1 MPWSRVLSFSDP
13 FPCQAALQSVVQAEI
28 LPTARGSFH
37 VDMTQISMNKLRMQ
51 RFDVVLP
58 QISTVEIASD
68 RKLIGFLA
76 EPCSSYPQHC
86 GMEVT
91 PDDIFVYGYDVLHQR
106 SGSDYHIGTMSVPA
120 KDFPLLCKTIVG
132 REFLEEPRNAVVRPA
147 LASMSRLRKLHN
159 AVGQL
164 AQTAPDLLA
173 QPEVCRALEEQL
185 IHAMVQC
192 LAEGAGVEPTTGG
205 RSHDAMMVRFEEF
218 LEANS
223 DRPLYLAEICAAI
236 GVAERTLRAAC
247 EEHLGMGPVSYT
259 HLRAHDRRPPPRCHD
274 GAVRGILGGQF
285 RPAALSRRNLRGHR
299 CCRADAS
306 RRLRGTSGHGTD
318 SVSHPA
324 PNAPCAACSPG
335 LGCERGKRHP
345 HRHGSRLLGAWPFF
359 GGLPSTVRRISL
371 GDIAASC
378 RTCRHRSQPAISFF
392 GDRTFST
399 CELAAV
405 TLMRLRAH
413 RVISVA
419 DAVGGRRAPGGIST
433 IERVPKLRS
442 HYFGDF
448 NSAELSHLLMRMA
461 VSYCRSFS
469 K

>member
-106 SGSDYHIGTMSVPA
+106 SGSDVPA

-247 EEHLGMGPVSYT
+247 EEHLGMGPIRFLT
-259 HLRAHDRRPPPRCHD
+259 LRRMHLVRHALQAADAKEANVTRIVTDHGFWELGRFSVAYRELFGESPSETLRRPAEHVVVDPN
-274 GAVRGILGGQF
+274 
-285 RPAALSRRNLRGHR
+285 RPSAFSATELSRHVN
-299 CCRADAS
+299 
-306 RRLRGTSGHGTD
+306 
-318 SVSHPA
+318 
-324 PNAPCAACSPG
+324 
-335 LGCERGKRHP
+335 
-345 HRHGSRLLGAWPFF
+345 
-359 GGLPSTVRRISL
+359 
-371 GDIAASC
+371 
-378 RTCRHRSQPAISFF
+378 
-392 GDRTFST
+392 
-399 CELAAV
+399 
-405 TLMRLRAH
+405 
-413 RVISVA
+413 
-419 DAVGGRRAPGGIST
+419 
-433 IERVPKLRS
+433 
-442 HYFGDF
+442 
-448 NSAELSHLLMRMA
+448 
-461 VSYCRSFS
+461 
-469 K
+469 

>member
-223 DRPLYLAEICAAI
+223 DRPLYLAEICAGI

-247 EEHLGMGPVSYT
+247 EEHLGMGPIRFLT
-259 HLRAHDRRPPPRCHD
+259 LRRMHLVRHALQAADAKEANVTRIVTDHGFWELGRFSVAYRELFGESPSETLRRPAEHVVVDPN
-274 GAVRGILGGQF
+274 
-285 RPAALSRRNLRGHR
+285 RPSAFSATELSRHVN
-299 CCRADAS
+299 
-306 RRLRGTSGHGTD
+306 
-318 SVSHPA
+318 
-324 PNAPCAACSPG
+324 
-335 LGCERGKRHP
+335 
-345 HRHGSRLLGAWPFF
+345 
-359 GGLPSTVRRISL
+359 
-371 GDIAASC
+371 
-378 RTCRHRSQPAISFF
+378 
-392 GDRTFST
+392 
-399 CELAAV
+399 
-405 TLMRLRAH
+405 
-413 RVISVA
+413 
-419 DAVGGRRAPGGIST
+419 
-433 IERVPKLRS
+433 
-442 HYFGDF
+442 
-448 NSAELSHLLMRMA
+448 
-461 VSYCRSFS
+461 
-469 K
+469 